1 MAGHSKWANTRFR
14 KEAQDQKRGKL
25 FTRFIR
31 EITIATKQGGPDP
44 SNNPRLRTA
53 IDKALSGNLT
63 RDAIERAIKRVVG
76 GEEKDLEEI
85 VYEGYGPGGIAVM
98 VECLTDNRTRA
109 VSNVRHAFTKHGG
122 NLGVDGSVSYLF
134 AKEGHI
140 ILKPKTTL
148 SVEQTDN
155 IMETAINLGVLDF
168 EKQEELILITTE
180 PKDLH
185 NIKIAL
191 EKIIAKLNIEIESAE
206 IVTIAKNYL
215 KPEDLE
221 AANKIIKFLDVLED
235 LDDVQ
240 NVYSNVDFK
249 DYANHADF
257 GN

>member
-1 MAGHSKWANTRFR
+1 MAGHSKWANTKFR

-44 SNNPRLRTA
+44 STNPRLRAA

-85 VYEGYGPGGIAVM
+85 IYEGYGPGGTAVM
-98 VECLTDNRTRA
+98 VECLTDNHTRS
-109 VSNVRHAFTKHGG
+109 VSNVRHMFTKYGG

-134 AKEGHI
+134 TKEGHI
-140 ILKPKTTL
+140 ILKPKIAL
-148 SVEQTDN
+148 SVEQTDD

-168 EKQEELILITTE
+168 ERQEGLILITTE

-185 NIKIAL
+185 NIKLAL
-191 EKIIAKLNIEIESAE
+191 EKAIPDVHIESVE
-206 IVTIAKNYL
+206 IATIAKNYI
-215 KPEDLE
+215 KPESLE
-221 AANKIIKFLDVLED
+221 AANKIIKFLDALED

-249 DYANHADF
+249 DYTDHADF